1 MWNGDQKD
9 FDKREAEKTIT
20 QIDAALVLIQNN
32 DLACEIHISGLVVGL
47 SDNKTIAPVLKKER
61 AEIEKYLRGE
71 PNKWE

>member
-1 MWNGDQKD
+1 MWTDDQKE
-9 FDKREAEKTIT
+9 REIQEARVIIT

-32 DLACEIHISGLVVGL
+32 DLACEIHVSGLVIGL
-47 SDNKTIAPVLKKER
+47 SDNKTIMPVLKKER